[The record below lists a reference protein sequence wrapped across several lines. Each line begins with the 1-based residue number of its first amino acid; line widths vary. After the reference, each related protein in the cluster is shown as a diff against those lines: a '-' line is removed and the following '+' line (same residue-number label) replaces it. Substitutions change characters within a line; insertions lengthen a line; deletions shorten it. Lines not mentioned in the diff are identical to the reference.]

1 MVRDGRLELPTSC
14 SQSKRATN
22 CANPGF
28 LVIEFCSRCGQTC
41 GQAVFLTTSTC
52 GGSACIAGVS
62 RDCGHGIFR
71 LEGGATR
78 SQTRRDTNFAIPGY
92 SISAIIS
99 RRGRKSKIFLS
110 VVIYVVKPTF
120 VPLSAIVENPA
131 NAGVKRLCGVSPC
144 PVPDT
149 ATALPK
155 QARYQLRY
163 TRLLKL
169 NYPAGRILPNQAR
182 YQLRYTRIFNLS
194 HYITA
199 VEKIKELFCPWSLCD
214 QTRSRAAFGNRSR
227 SHKTRSS
234 QGTAQIGQGFC
245 HEALLLYRLPSADAS
260 IICDGKTVFLR
271 LRGGH
276 PSWPRAPGGSHR
288 EAFWRSTM
296 RFPLLRPP

>member
-1 MVRDGRLELPTSC
+1 M
-14 SQSKRATN
+14 
-22 CANPGF
+22 
-28 LVIEFCSRCGQTC
+28 
-41 GQAVFLTTSTC
+41 
-52 GGSACIAGVS
+52 
-62 RDCGHGIFR
+62 
-71 LEGGATR
+71 
-78 SQTRRDTNFAIPGY
+78 IP
-92 SISAIIS
+92 
-99 RRGRKSKIFLS
+99 RRGVKIKFFLS
-110 VVIYVVKPTF
+110 VVIPVVKAAFMPF
-120 VPLSAIVENPA
+120 SATGKNPA
-131 NAGVKRLCGVSPC
+131 IARAARLFGVSPC

-163 TRLLKL
+163 TRLFSFLSGWS
-169 NYPAGRILPNQAR
+169 YSPNVAR

-199 VEKIKELFCPWSLCD
+199 VEKIKELFCLWSLCD

-227 SHKTRSS
+227 SHKTRPS
-234 QGTAQIGQGFC
+234 QGTARIGQGFC

-271 LRGGH
+271 LRGGR

-288 EAFWRSTM
+288 AAFWRSTM

>member
-28 LVIEFCSRCGQTC
+28 LGIEFCSRCGQTC
-41 GQAVFLTTSTC
+41 GQAVFLTTSAC

-62 RDCGHGIFR
+62 RDRGHGIFR
-71 LEGGATR
+71 LERGASC
-78 SQTRRDTNFAIPGY
+78 SQ
-92 SISAIIS
+92 S
-99 RRGRKSKIFLS
+99 RRA
-110 VVIYVVKPTF
+110 TNC
-120 VPLSAIVENPA
+120 EH
-131 NAGVKRLCGVSPC
+131 
-144 PVPDT
+144 PVM
-149 ATALPK
+149 
-155 QARYQLRY
+155 
-163 TRLLKL
+163 KL
-169 NYPAGRILPNQAR
+169 GDPAGRILPNQAR

-199 VEKIKELFCPWSLCD
+199 VEKIKELFCLWSLCD

-227 SHKTRSS
+227 SHKTRPS

-271 LRGGH
+271 LWGGH

-288 EAFWRSTM
+288 AAFWRSTM

>member
-1 MVRDGRLELPTSC
+1 MQVPQGFPAFCLALSRIPPRH

-28 LVIEFCSRCGQTC
+28 LVIEFCARCGQTC
-41 GQAVFLTTSTC
+41 GQAVFLTISAC
-52 GGSACIAGVS
+52 GESACIAGVS

-78 SQTRRDTNFAIPGY
+78 SQ
-92 SISAIIS
+92 S
-99 RRGRKSKIFLS
+99 RRATNCATPRYEVRRSGWA
-110 VVIYVVKPTF
+110 Y
-120 VPLSAIVENPA
+120 
-131 NAGVKRLCGVSPC
+131 SPN
-144 PVPDT
+144 V
-149 ATALPK
+149 
-155 QARYQLRY
+155 
-163 TRLLKL
+163 
-169 NYPAGRILPNQAR
+169 AR

-199 VEKIKELFCPWSLCD
+199 VEKIKELFCLWSLCG

-227 SHKTRSS
+227 SHKTRPS

-276 PSWPRAPGGSHR
+276 PSWPRAPSGSHR
-288 EAFWRSTM
+288 AAFWRSTM

>member
-1 MVRDGRLELPTSC
+1 M
-14 SQSKRATN
+14 
-22 CANPGF
+22 
-28 LVIEFCSRCGQTC
+28 
-41 GQAVFLTTSTC
+41 
-52 GGSACIAGVS
+52 
-62 RDCGHGIFR
+62 
-71 LEGGATR
+71 
-78 SQTRRDTNFAIPGY
+78 
-92 SISAIIS
+92 
-99 RRGRKSKIFLS
+99 
-110 VVIYVVKPTF
+110 
-120 VPLSAIVENPA
+120 PLSATGESPV
-131 NAGVKRLCGVSPC
+131 NAGAARLCGVSPC
-144 PVPDT
+144 PIPDT

-155 QARYQLRY
+155 QARYQLRTPRY
-163 TRLLKL
+163 EVRRSGWA
-169 NYPAGRILPNQAR
+169 YSPNVAR

-199 VEKIKELFCPWSLCD
+199 VEKIKELFCLWSLCD

-227 SHKTRSS
+227 SHKTRPS

-288 EAFWRSTM
+288 AAFWRSTM

>member
-1 MVRDGRLELPTSC
+1 MVRVVRLERT
-14 SQSKRATN
+14 
-22 CANPGF
+22 
-28 LVIEFCSRCGQTC
+28 
-41 GQAVFLTTSTC
+41 
-52 GGSACIAGVS
+52 VS
-62 RDCGHGIFR
+62 W
-71 LEGGATR
+71 

-92 SISAIIS
+92 SISAIIP
-99 RRGRKSKIFLS
+99 RRREKSKIFLS
-110 VVIYVVKPTF
+110 VVKHVVKAAF
-120 VPLSAIVENPA
+120 VPLSAAGEKPA
-131 NAGVKRLCGVSPC
+131 NAGVARLCGVSLC

-155 QARYQLRY
+155 
-163 TRLLKL
+163 
-169 NYPAGRILPNQAR
+169 QAR

-199 VEKIKELFCPWSLCD
+199 VEKIKELFCLWSLCD

-271 LRGGH
+271 LWGGR

-288 EAFWRSTM
+288 AAFWRSTM